1 MTRDPT
7 CAKKRATIHPYYLDR
22 STVRPIE
29 IEPME
34 IGIDRKSY
42 FAKTA
47 DRRPIEDR
55 IIQDRTIT
63 IGQRSL
69 NLRYPR
75 YSTHGETFQ
84 KNSNSTHPRL
94 ELIFM

>member
-1 MTRDPT
+1 MEIVI
-7 CAKKRATIHPYYLDR
+7 CLDR
-22 STVRPIE
+22 STMRPIE

-42 FAKTA
+42 FAKMV

-63 IGQRSL
+63 NCEIG
-69 NLRYPR
+69 NF
-75 YSTHGETFQ
+75 EMQ
-84 KNSNSTHPRL
+84 KSKW
-94 ELIFM
+94 

>member
-1 MTRDPT
+1 ML
-7 CAKKRATIHPYYLDR
+7 KKMGSDSVWARKNKLDR

-29 IEPME
+29 IERME

-63 IGQRSL
+63 KDKTAL
-69 NLRYPR
+69 
-75 YSTHGETFQ
+75 
-84 KNSNSTHPRL
+84 
-94 ELIFM
+94 

>member
-1 MTRDPT
+1 ML
-7 CAKKRATIHPYYLDR
+7 KKWAQTQSGQEKTSLTQPYYLDR

-42 FAKTA
+42 FAKTT

-63 IGQRSL
+63 KDKTAL
-69 NLRYPR
+69 
-75 YSTHGETFQ
+75 
-84 KNSNSTHPRL
+84 
-94 ELIFM
+94 

>member
-1 MTRDPT
+1 MGWASARKT
-7 CAKKRATIHPYYLDR
+7 KLYYLDR
-22 STVRPIE
+22 STERPIE
-29 IEPME
+29 IEPMK

-63 IGQRSL
+63 TALNTKPQFRS
-69 NLRYPR
+69 
-75 YSTHGETFQ
+75 
-84 KNSNSTHPRL
+84 
-94 ELIFM
+94 

>member
-1 MTRDPT
+1 M
-7 CAKKRATIHPYYLDR
+7 
-22 STVRPIE
+22 RPIE
-29 IEPME
+29 IEPIE

-63 IGQRSL
+63 KPQAASLPDGSIVQGYQIG
-69 NLRYPR
+69 
-75 YSTHGETFQ
+75 FQ
-84 KNSNSTHPRL
+84 MT
-94 ELIFM
+94 